1 MMPSM
6 SQIDMVVWLEGTK
19 ELQVC
24 GNLEPRDGVASSSEA
39 AEILVVVR
47 QGGNVAK
54 LHETRT
60 YGSWE
65 LKVTLGPQSEFTTGR
80 AVASAVVIL
89 KQEPAGLETISWVQ
103 PVTIM
108 DKWEAPDPSQHVQF
122 RPVAVDPPVEGT
134 LRPDHSISSSLSIVQ
149 DDATGGTY
157 RWQQQVEKTPLAT
170 HPTS

>member
-1 MMPSM
+1 MPSM

-24 GNLEPRDGVASSSEA
+24 GNLEPRERAPEA

-47 QGGNVAK
+47 QDGNVAR

-65 LKVTLGPQSEFTTGR
+65 LKVELGPERGFTIGR

-108 DKWEAPDPSQHVQF
+108 DKWEAPDPSKQVNF
-122 RPVAVDPPVEGT
+122 LTEAVNPPTKGT
-134 LRPDHSISSSLSIVQ
+134 LTADHSISSSISIVQ

-157 RWQQQVEKTPLAT
+157 RWQQQIERTPLAI